1 MISTDRA
8 TAIILELSQAVV
20 EIETV
25 PLHSALHRVLAE
37 SVVSKLDFPHWDN
50 SAMDGYAVRWSDLQ
64 AGMEH
69 LQVVSEIPAGVA
81 PTTSIESGQAARIFT
96 GAMLPTGADTIVI
109 QENTQ
114 RIDDQLQITKPA
126 TTQGE
131 FVRRQGDFAKTGQV
145 LLTRGTH
152 LLPASIAVLAAAQ
165 YPQVRVYRRPRVAIL
180 STGNELVQPGDTLA
194 PGQIV
199 DSNQYAL
206 TALIQQW
213 GGEPVLLGNAPDNPQ
228 ELAAMMQ
235 RAIDSADIV
244 ISTGGVSVGDYDYVD
259 RVLAELGGEIQITA
273 VAVKPGKPLTV
284 ATFQRNGQQILYF
297 GLPGNPVSA
306 LVSCWRFIYL
316 GFQRVAGVESPQLP
330 WREAV
335 TGVDLR
341 SDNKRESYLWGRVE
355 INSDRPEFIPKF
367 MLVAGGHSS
376 GNLINLARANALAL
390 LPVGQNATAGSVV
403 RVLMIDN

>member
-8 TAIILELSQAVV
+8 TAIILELCQAVA

-50 SAMDGYAVRWSDLQ
+50 SAMDGYAVRWADLQ
-64 AGMEH
+64 AEIDY

-81 PTTSIESGQAARIFT
+81 PTTNIESGQAARIFT
-96 GAMLPTGADTIVI
+96 GAMLPAGADTIVI
-109 QENTQ
+109 QENIQ
-114 RIDDQLQITKPA
+114 RTGDRIQIMKPA
-126 TTQGE
+126 TAQGE
-131 FVRRQGDFAKTGQV
+131 FVRRQGDFAKTGEV
-145 LLTRGTH
+145 LLTKGTK

-165 YPQVRVYRRPRVAIL
+165 YPQVQVYRRTRVAIF

-213 GGEPVLLGNAPDNPQ
+213 GGEPVLMGNAPDSPQ
-228 ELAAMMQ
+228 ELAAMIQ

-244 ISTGGVSVGDYDYVD
+244 LSTGGVSVGDYDYVD
-259 RVLAELGGEIQITA
+259 RVLAELGGEIHITA

-284 ATFQRNGQQILYF
+284 ATFQRKGQRILYF

-316 GFQRVAGVESPQLP
+316 GFQQVAGVPTPQLP
-330 WREAV
+330 WMEAV

-341 SDNKRESYLWGRVE
+341 SDGKRESYLWGRVE
-355 INSDRPEFIPKF
+355 LKSDRQEFMP
-367 MLVAGGHSS
+367 VAGGHSS
-376 GNLINLARANALAL
+376 GNLINLAQANSLAM
-390 LPVGQNATAGSVV
+390 LPVGCDAAANSVIQIL
-403 RVLMIDN
+403 RID

>member
-1 MISTDRA
+1 MISTQQA
-8 TAIILELSQAVV
+8 SELILGISPTINEV
-20 EIETV
+20 EIV
-25 PLHSALHRVLAE
+25 PLHLALHRVLAE

-64 AGMEH
+64 AGVDR

-81 PTTSIESGQAARIFT
+81 PTKIIEPGQAARIFT
-96 GAMLPTGADTIVI
+96 GAMLPIGADTIII
-109 QENTQ
+109 QENTE
-114 RIDDQLQITKPA
+114 RIGDQLQIIEPA
-126 TTQGE
+126 KAVGE
-131 FVRRQGDFAKTGQV
+131 FVRRQGDFAKTGDV
-145 LLTRGTH
+145 LLIKGTR

-165 YPQVRVYRRPRVAIL
+165 YSQVQVYRRPRVAIL

-213 GGEPVLLGNAPDNPQ
+213 GGEPIWLGSAPDNPQ
-228 ELAAMMQ
+228 ELAVMMQ
-235 RAIDSADIV
+235 RAIDVADIV
-244 ISTGGVSVGDYDYVD
+244 LSTGGVSVGDYDYVD

-284 ATFQRNGQQILYF
+284 ATFEKAGGRTLYF

-316 GFQRVAGVESPQLP
+316 GFQQVAGIAHPQLP
-330 WREAV
+330 WSEAV

-341 SDNKRESYLWGRVE
+341 SDNRRESYLWGRVE
-355 INSDRPEFIPKF
+355 IKNDQQEFVP
-367 MLVAGGHSS
+367 VAGGHSS
-376 GNLINLARANALAL
+376 GNLINLAQANALAL
-390 LPVGQNATAGSVV
+390 LPVGQNAIAGSVV
-403 RVLMIDN
+403 QVLMINY

>member
-1 MISTDRA
+1 MISTDQA
-8 TAIILELSQAVV
+8 TAIILKLSQAVA
-20 EIETV
+20 ERETV
-25 PLHSALHRVLAE
+25 PLNFALHRVLAA

-64 AGMEH
+64 AGIVS

-81 PTTSIESGQAARIFT
+81 PTKSIEPGQAARIFT

-114 RIDDQLQITKPA
+114 RHGDQIQIMKPA
-126 TTQGE
+126 IAQGE
-131 FVRRQGDFAKTGQV
+131 FVRRQGDFAKIGEV
-145 LLTRGTH
+145 LLTRGTR

-165 YPQVRVYRRPRVAIL
+165 SPQVQVYRQPRVAIL
-180 STGNELVQPGDTLA
+180 STGNELVRPGDTLA

-228 ELAAMMQ
+228 ELAIMMQ

-244 ISTGGVSVGDYDYVD
+244 LSTGGVSVGDYDYVD
-259 RVLAELGGEIQITA
+259 RVLAELGGEIHITA

-284 ATFQRNGQQILYF
+284 ATFQRNGQQVLYF

-306 LVSCWRFIYL
+306 LVSCWRFIYA
-316 GFQRVAGVESPQLP
+316 GFQQVAGVTNPQLP
-330 WREAV
+330 WIEAV
-335 TGVDLR
+335 TRVDLQ

-355 INSDRPEFIPKF
+355 IKSDQQEFMP
-367 MLVAGGHSS
+367 MDGGHSS
-376 GNLINLARANALAL
+376 GNLINLARANALAM
-390 LPVGQNATAGSVV
+390 LPAGQNAVAGNVV